1 MTSPPSS
8 TAMSSGTSRP
18 ITHSGGRIG
27 PSRGLDVD
35 VDFDFDFDFDL
46 DVVVVVV
53 VNLDGDDD
61 VDGDGPR

>member
-35 VDFDFDFDFDL
+35 VDFDFDFDL
-46 DVVVVVV
+46 DVVVV

>member
-18 ITHSGGRIG
+18 ITRSGGRIG
-27 PSRGLDVD
+27 PSRGLNVD
-35 VDFDFDFDFDL
+35 VDLDFDL
-46 DVVVVVV
+46 DVVVV